1 VKPRPYHHGDLRA
14 ALLTRAEETLRAK
27 GPAALSLR
35 ELAREVGVSPAA
47 PSRHFK
53 SKQALLD
60 ALALEGMDRFAAAL
74 TGALEQAGDSFAD
87 QLSAVARAYLGF
99 ATTNAALLDLMYA
112 CKYDS
117 TASEEL
123 IAATRRLTALP
134 TDLIKD
140 GQRRGEV
147 RDGPAECVALPL
159 VAALQ
164 GLATLAVSG
173 AIPADQ
179 IEQSLDVTIAFLVRG
194 YAPSAAD
201 R

>member
-1 VKPRPYHHGDLRA
+1 VPPGS
-14 ALLTRAEETLRAK
+14 E
-27 GPAALSLR
+27 
-35 ELAREVGVSPAA
+35 
-47 PSRHFK
+47 RHFRR
-53 SKQALLD
+53 LG
-60 ALALEGMDRFAAAL
+60 ERDR
-74 TGALEQAGDSFAD
+74 
-87 QLSAVARAYLGF
+87 AVRPSHARRQP
-99 ATTNAALLDLMYA
+99 
-112 CKYDS
+112 

-164 GLATLAVSG
+164 GLATLAVRG

-194 YAPSAAD
+194 YAPSVVD

>member
-1 VKPRPYHHGDLRA
+1 MKSRPYHHGDLRA
-14 ALLTRAEETLRAK
+14 ALLIRAEQTLRAK

-87 QLSAVARAYLGF
+87 QLTAVARAYLEF
-99 ATTNAALLDLMYA
+99 ATANPALLDLMYA
-112 CKYDS
+112 CKYDT
-117 TASEEL
+117 TASDEL
-123 IAATRRLTALP
+123 IAATRRLAALP
-134 TDLIKD
+134 ADLIKG

-147 RDGPAECVALPL
+147 RDGPAECIGLPL
-159 VAALQ
+159 IATLQ
-164 GLATLAVSG
+164 GLATLAVTG
-173 AIPADQ
+173 AIPADR
-179 IEQSLDVTIAFLVRG
+179 IERSLDDTIAFLVRG